1 MSTRPLFV
9 DRLALGFCVALSVL
23 VVAMHVR
30 EYRQLSPIDELQ
42 HLDYL
47 YKAPS
52 GHIVARGE
60 RIGEAA
66 LREEAC
72 RGLDAAIALPSCTA
86 PVPLDPDEFQERGF
100 NTASV
105 HPPTYY
111 FLTGT
116 AAKAVKGLLG
126 WDSLHTAGRSM
137 GAVWLSLAV
146 AVMWRLLVSRGAGAL
161 TQVALL
167 SMLIVSPAVIMAS
180 ATVSPDATGLFAG
193 AMVLTA
199 VLSWEDRRVP
209 GWVPPLAVAGALALK
224 FTHIA
229 VVGVVVVYLAVR
241 ALQQCGSSARGVAA
255 WRTDAMMRRYGGA
268 VVAVVGSAFVML
280 AVWSVVQAIIAKL
293 PQADIPMN
301 ESLRANGFPLA
312 DMLGQV
318 DAVVSPL
325 KGPYF
330 SPVLRNRYV
339 VSMNHV
345 LDLGALVALAS
356 AAVFAVAR
364 SRERALAAAAG
375 VAMIAMGPVTV
386 LSTYYGTNAVT
397 PTPTRYGLP
406 IMPAVLMAALPA
418 MQRTWVRRAVSA
430 VSAVMVLLVLY
441 RLKAA

>member
-1 MSTRPLFV
+1 MSTKPTLL
-9 DRLALGFCVALSVL
+9 DRAALAFCVALSVL
-23 VVAMHVR
+23 VVSLHVR
-30 EYRQLSPIDELQ
+30 EYRPLSPIDELQ

-60 RIGEAA
+60 RIGQAA
-66 LREEAC
+66 LRDETC
-72 RGLDAAIALPSCTA
+72 RGLDAPIALPSCTA
-86 PVPLDPDEFQERGF
+86 PAPLDPDEFQERGF

-116 AAKAVKGLLG
+116 AAKAVRNVFG
-126 WDSLHTAGRSM
+126 WSSLHTAGRAL

-146 AVMWRLLVSRGAGAL
+146 AIMWRLLVFRGARPL

-193 AMVLTA
+193 ALVLAA
-199 VLSWEDRRVP
+199 VLLWEDGRVP
-209 GWVPPLAVAGALALK
+209 AWVPPLAVAGALALK

-229 VVGVVVVYLAVR
+229 VVGVAVVYLAIR
-241 ALQQCGSSARGVAA
+241 ALQQGRPAD
-255 WRTDAMMRRYGGA
+255 WRTDAVMRRYA
-268 VVAVVGSAFVML
+268 VVVVGVVGSAFVML
-280 AVWSVVQAIIAKL
+280 AVWSVVQAIVAKV
-293 PQADIPMN
+293 PQAGVPMN

-312 DMLGQV
+312 DLLGQV

-330 SPVLRNRYV
+330 SPVLRNRYIV
-339 VSMNHV
+339 ALNHV
-345 LDLGALVALAS
+345 LDLATLLALAS

-375 VAMIAMGPVTV
+375 VAMITLGPVTV

-406 IMPAVLMAALPA
+406 IMPAVLLAALAA
-418 MQRTWVRRAVSA
+418 MERRWVRRGVTAVSA
-430 VSAVMVLLVLY
+430 VVVFVVVY